1 MSRFVGP
8 DETVDILCQGRIE
21 VIQKKAGYRF
31 SIDAILL
38 ANFVRTKKHER
49 VLDIGTGCGIIPIYM
64 SRKGCQNEMVG
75 VEIQKDLYEV
85 ALKNK
90 MLSSCSNVTYLHD
103 DIKSCFNALKKTP
116 FHVVISNP
124 PYTAERTGRQCPV
137 PSRLVARHESHLSLS
152 DLTSIS
158 SALLYKK
165 GRFYVIYPSRRL
177 ASSSTLHVSPVGAKA
192 VAVPCIPRKEKGSN
206 LFLAEFMKE
215 GGMGTTVENPLHLRE
230 TGGIRR
236 DRQQLLR
243 LRKELEHG
251 SDTKLIAERT

>member
-31 SIDAILL
+31 SIDPILL

-49 VLDIGTGCGIIPIYM
+49 ILDIGTGCGIIPIYM

-177 ASSSTLHVSPVGAKA
+177 GELINTARFAKLELKRLRF
-192 VAVPCIPRKEKGSN
+192 VYPRKEKGSN

-215 GGMGTTVENPLHLRE
+215 GGMGTTVEKPLYIYE
-230 TGGIRR
+230 NGGYTAEI
-236 DRQQLLR
+236 DSYYA
-243 LRKELEHG
+243 LE
-251 SDTKLIAERT
+251 E

>member
-1 MSRFVGP
+1 MRQLIGP
-8 DETVDILCQGRIE
+8 DETIDILCQGGLEI
-21 VIQKKAGYRF
+21 IQKKAGYRF
-31 SIDAILL
+31 SIDPILL

-49 VLDIGTGCGIIPIYM
+49 ILDIGTGCGIIPIYM

-137 PSRLVARHESHLSLS
+137 PSRLVARHESPLSLS

-177 ASSSTLHVSPVGAKA
+177 GELINTARFAKLELKRLRF
-192 VAVPCIPRKEKGSN
+192 VYPRKEKGSN

-215 GGMGTTVENPLHLRE
+215 GGMGTTVEKPLYIYE
-230 TGGIRR
+230 NGGYTAEI
-236 DRQQLLR
+236 DSYYA
-243 LRKELEHG
+243 LE
-251 SDTKLIAERT
+251 E

>member
-8 DETVDILCQGRIE
+8 DETVDILCQGGIE

-137 PSRLVARHESHLSLS
+137 PPRLVARHESHLSLS

-177 ASSSTLHVSPVGAKA
+177 GELINTARFAKLELKRLRF
-192 VAVPCIPRKEKGSN
+192 VYPRKEKGSN

-215 GGMGTTVENPLHLRE
+215 GGMGTTVEKPLYIYE
-230 TGGIRR
+230 NGGYTAEI
-236 DRQQLLR
+236 DSYYA
-243 LRKELEHG
+243 LE
-251 SDTKLIAERT
+251 E